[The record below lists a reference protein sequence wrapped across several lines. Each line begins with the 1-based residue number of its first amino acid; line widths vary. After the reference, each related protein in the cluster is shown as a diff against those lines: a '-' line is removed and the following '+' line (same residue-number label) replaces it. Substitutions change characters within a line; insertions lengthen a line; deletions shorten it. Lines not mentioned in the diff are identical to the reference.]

1 MIDRIDGL
9 RHLMESQRTRWQRWN
24 LLGALG
30 WTLSAVW
37 GYFLLAVLVDN
48 LVHLPIWGRLATA
61 SGLAVVLFWFG
72 RSLAQRW
79 HERHATV
86 DEIALAIER
95 RFAGQIQN
103 RLINTLQ
110 LSRESAQGQYALAP
124 ALVQENCRQLSQLRL
139 PAAVAV
145 QPAAMWLALAGTFT
159 AIAAIGWMWQPQ
171 RFASSAKRILLPFAS
186 VDPVYRTRLEVE
198 PGNIEASGDVE
209 IRVRIL
215 GERPAEISILLDE
228 QNRRSTQLVSVHS
241 ETVTYTLRN
250 IQRSLSYAVH
260 GGDFTSPYYRIEVP
274 TPARLQSVEVNYH
287 FPEYTRLPDKSVQTS
302 GDLEALEGTQAQLNF
317 VFDQP
322 VEAVRLRLREGSAS
336 STDDAN
342 HHVTRSVSEGVSLP
356 VAADHHAE
364 TSSLAHA
371 SGDIELK
378 KLSATEFSGE
388 LTFANVTE
396 YALETERAN
405 RPPHLSAWFNIRT
418 VADELPRP
426 TLTGLPTNGELP
438 IDSAMALQVDA
449 LDDIGLSRT
458 GLFFRKVKINVN
470 AEPMEDDGWI
480 ALQTW
485 PAGNARQT
493 TNPVEITPITFG
505 VSEGDR
511 IELAAR
517 ASDARPDRAETW
529 TTGTTHLLLMTGD
542 GSQLQLLY
550 EQILKSEA
558 EIAGAIAVEQ
568 KLHAA
573 LDVLIRK
580 LDADPAADGNV
591 PERVKALVMEAAEHS
606 KTQDQLRQTAGRI
619 AREMAPPAGSLRLS
633 VAMLADSEMIRAI
646 RVLDSVATRDD
657 AAGRRTSFADARAT
671 MARTLQS
678 LGEIHK
684 QYMHFRKEW
693 ELAHMTPF
701 LRMLAD
707 RQAILRDQSVRFADR
722 TGEPVDVSPRTDSDS
737 TVRGLTPSGSPNT
750 HVTAAR
756 RQQKL
761 IELCGLAATAFS
773 GLAERAAE
781 SESPLSEAF
790 AQTADALVGDVLLAM
805 QKSAQSAIEAQ
816 NWSLAAQQ
824 QTQAAAALEDIY
836 TKLREAMTEAAR
848 KLLAEKDQLDKSQLD
863 RQAELGKLKEG
874 YSDDRLDEPDG
885 LKLEEIIHQAEVA
898 QQKKKKGEGDDE
910 SKPNDYLFPDSAV
923 PGLQRADTGMRQ
935 EFKNLSLAKTPG
947 GEPSF
952 PNQSD
957 RKGNKVKPHIQEK
970 FEDLVG
976 DLLEEEDAMKENY
989 ETYNLNAAFNINEK
1003 GDVGKQGGDL
1013 NSTAAASATGNQK
1026 PPTTNVGGASRI
1038 GRQGARAHGVAVGN
1052 ESINRRGRDKVQE
1065 GQDRVPD
1072 QKDTVKETKSNDP
1085 QSDTSTGIGGRKV
1098 ESDDAKF
1105 SLSDV
1110 GEWTDDMI
1118 NRMDKPQAKNSIVER
1133 QGGKLDASV
1142 AEMMRDMNG
1151 KQEQI
1156 IERLKTIRKDLKNLY
1171 LPTEHLDQLIDQM
1184 QANLHSLNDRPSAE
1198 IFRLQQQTFERVR
1211 GVLQVFHQ
1219 AHSGFQASLP
1229 REQRVRG
1236 NVLDDPA
1243 RSVPPGYEEAVKTY
1257 YQRLAAPD
1265 RMP

>member
-1 MIDRIDGL
+1 MADRIDGF
-9 RHLMESQRTRWQRWN
+9 RQTVESQRVRWQRWH
-24 LLGALG
+24 LLEGLG

-37 GYFLLAVLVDN
+37 AYFLLAVALDN
-48 LVHLPIWGRLATA
+48 WAHLPTWGRVLAA
-61 SGLAVVLFWFG
+61 GGLCGVVV
-72 RSLAQRW
+72 SLTRAFAARW
-79 HERHATV
+79 LTRHATE
-86 DEIALAIER
+86 DEVALAIER
-95 RFAGQIQN
+95 RSPVPMRN
-103 RLINTLQ
+103 RLINALQ
-110 LSRESAQGQYALAP
+110 LSREPVQGQYALAP
-124 ALVQENCRQLSQLRL
+124 AVIEENCQQLAQLALPSALAVR
-139 PAAVAV
+139 PAAL
-145 QPAAMWLALAGTFT
+145 WLTLAGTFT
-159 AIAAIGWMWQPQ
+159 LIAAFGWLWQPQ
-171 RFASSAKRILLPFAS
+171 RFSASAMRILLPFAS
-186 VDPVYRTRLEVE
+186 VDPVYRTRLEIE
-198 PGNIEASGDVE
+198 PGNIEAMGDVS
-209 IRVRIL
+209 IRVRII
-215 GERPAEISILLDE
+215 GERPAEIAILLDD
-228 QNRRSTQLVSVHS
+228 QNRQSSQIVAVSGD
-241 ETVTYTLRN
+241 TVIYTLRN
-250 IQRSLSYAVH
+250 VQRSLLYAVR
-260 GGDFTSPYYRIEVP
+260 GGDFTTPYYRIDVP
-274 TPARLQSVEVNYH
+274 TPARLRHVEATYH
-287 FPEYTRLPDKSVQTS
+287 FSEYTQLPDRTVQS
-302 GDLEALEGTQAQLNF
+302 NGDLEALESTQAKLKF
-317 VFDQP
+317 VFDEP
-322 VEAVRLRLREGSAS
+322 VDVVRLKLRQTSRPADWDSAPMSEPGSTEQAGS
-336 STDDAN
+336 ESQPTSRDRELTKLNST
-342 HHVTRSVSEGVSLP
+342 VFV
-356 VAADHHAE
+356 
-364 TSSLAHA
+364 
-371 SGDIELK
+371 
-378 KLSATEFSGE
+378 GE
-388 LTFANVTE
+388 LTIANVAE
-396 YALETERAN
+396 YAIETRQPN
-405 RPPHLSAWFNIRT
+405 RSPQSSPWYSVRV
-418 VADELPRP
+418 VADESPRP
-426 TLTGLPTNGELP
+426 TLTGLPTNGELS
-438 IDSAMALQVDA
+438 IDSSVTLQVEA
-449 LDDIGLSRT
+449 VDDIGLSRT
-458 GLFFRKVKINVN
+458 GLFFRKAKPKAND
-470 AEPMEDDGWI
+470 AADDDGWI

-485 PAGNARQT
+485 PTENARQASNLAVIPAT
-493 TNPVEITPITFG
+493 AFG
-505 VSEGDR
+505 ASEGER

-529 TTGTTHLLLMTGD
+529 TTGTTHLLLVTGD

-558 EIAGAIAVEQ
+558 ELAGVIAVEQ

-573 LDVLIRK
+573 LDALIRK
-580 LDADPAADGNV
+580 LDNDPAADGNSA
-591 PERVKALVMEAAEHS
+591 ERVKALVMDAAEHS

-619 AREMAPPAGSLRLS
+619 AREMAPPAGNLRLS

-671 MARTLQS
+671 TARTLQS
-678 LGEIHK
+678 LREIHEH
-684 QYMHFRKEW
+684 YVHFRKEW

-707 RQAILRDQSVRFADR
+707 RQAILRDQSARW
-722 TGEPVDVSPRTDSDS
+722 
-737 TVRGLTPSGSPNT
+737 SGQESQP
-750 HVTAAR
+750 TAAQQATSVR
-756 RQQKL
+756 RQAKL

-790 AQTADALVGDVLLAM
+790 AETSEALGGEALSGL
-805 QKSAQSAIEAQ
+805 QKSAVAAIEAK
-816 NWSLAAQQ
+816 NWSEAAQQ
-824 QTQAAAALEDIY
+824 QTQAAAALDGSY
-836 TKLREAMTEAAR
+836 SKLREAMTEAAR
-848 KLLAEKDQLDKSQLD
+848 KLLAQKDPHDESKLDQ
-863 RQAELGKLKEG
+863 QAELGKLKEG
-874 YSDDRLDEPDG
+874 YSDDLIDEPGG

-898 QQKKKKGEGDDE
+898 QEKKKKGEGDDE

-957 RKGNKVKPHIQEK
+957 RKGNKVKPHVQEK

-1013 NSTAAASATGNQK
+1013 NSTAASAATGNQK
-1026 PPTTNVGGASRI
+1026 PPTTNVGGASRV
-1038 GRQGARAHGVAVGN
+1038 GRQGARAHGMAVGN

-1065 GQDRVPD
+1065 GQERVPD
-1072 QKDTVKETKSNDP
+1072 QKGSVQETKSDDP
-1085 QSDTSTGIGGRKV
+1085 QADTSTGIGGRKV

-1110 GEWTDDMI
+1110 GEWTDDML

-1156 IERLKTIRKDLKNLY
+1156 IERLKTIRKELKNLY

-1184 QANLHSLNDRPSAE
+1184 QANLHSLNDRPTSD
-1198 IFRLQQQTFERVR
+1198 IFRLQQQTLERVR

-1265 RMP
+1265 RMR

>member
-1 MIDRIDGL
+1 MIDRIESL
-9 RHLMESQRTRWQRWN
+9 RRLVESQRVRWQRWN
-24 LLGALG
+24 LLEALG
-30 WTLSAVW
+30 WTLSALW
-37 GYFLLAVLVDN
+37 AYFLLAVLLDN
-48 LVHLPIWGRLATA
+48 LVHLPMWGRFATA
-61 SGLAVVLFWFG
+61 TGLCAVFIWFG
-72 RSLAQRW
+72 RRLALRW
-79 HERHATV
+79 KERHVTE
-86 DEIALAIER
+86 DEIALAMER
-95 RFAGQIQN
+95 RCAGNVQN
-103 RLINTLQ
+103 RLINALQ
-110 LSRESAQGQYALAP
+110 LSREGAQGQYALAP
-124 ALVQENCRQLSQLRL
+124 ALVQENCRQLSLLPL
-139 PAAVAV
+139 PAVITT
-145 QPAAMWLALAGTFT
+145 QTAAAGLVLAGAFT
-159 AIAAIGWMWQPQ
+159 VIAAIGWMWQPQ
-171 RFASSAKRILLPFAS
+171 RFSGSAMRILLPFAS

-198 PGNIEASGDVE
+198 PGNTEAFGDVE

-228 QNRRSTQLVSVHS
+228 QNRRSTQLVAVKG
-241 ETVTYTLRN
+241 ETVVYTLRN
-250 IQRSLSYAVH
+250 VQRSLSYAVH
-260 GGDFTSPYYRIEVP
+260 GGDFTSPYYRIDVP
-274 TPARLQSVEVNYH
+274 TPARLQHVETTYH
-287 FPEYTRLPDKSVQTS
+287 FPEYARLADKTVQSS
-302 GDLEALEGTQAQLNF
+302 GDLESLEGTQAQLKF

-322 VEAVRLRLREGSAS
+322 LEGVRLRLRDSSAS
-336 STDDAN
+336 AT
-342 HHVTRSVSEGVSLP
+342 
-356 VAADHHAE
+356 AE
-364 TSSLAHA
+364 SPA
-371 SGDIELK
+371 IEMK
-378 KLSATEFSGE
+378 KLSPTEFVGE

-396 YALETERAN
+396 YALETQRAG
-405 RPPHLSAWFNIRT
+405 RSPHLSAWYSVRV

-426 TLTGLPTNGELP
+426 TLTGLPANGELS
-438 IDSAMALQVDA
+438 IDSAVTLQVDA

-458 GLFFRKVKINVN
+458 GVFFRKTKSKS
-470 AEPMEDDGWI
+470 AADPKKDDGWI

-485 PAGNARQT
+485 SSENVRQT
-493 TNPVEITPITFG
+493 TNTAEVTPTAFG
-505 VSEGDR
+505 VSEGER

-517 ASDARPDRAETW
+517 ASDARPDRAGAW
-529 TTGTTHLLLMTGD
+529 TTGTTHTLLVTDD
-542 GSQLQLLY
+542 GSQLQVLY

-558 EIAGAIAVEQ
+558 ELAGVIAVEQ

-573 LDVLIRK
+573 LDALIRK
-580 LDADPAADGNV
+580 LDNDPAADGNN
-591 PERVKALVMEAAEHS
+591 PERVKGLVAEAAEHS

-619 AREMAPPAGSLRLS
+619 AREMAAPAGNLRLS

-646 RVLDSVATRDD
+646 RVLDSIATRDD

-671 MARTLQS
+671 LARTLQS
-678 LGEIHK
+678 LREIHE
-684 QYMHFRKEW
+684 QYIHFRKEW
-693 ELAHMTPF
+693 ELAHMKPF

-707 RQAILRDQSVRFADR
+707 RQAILRDQSARW
-722 TGEPVDVSPRTDSDS
+722 S
-737 TVRGLTPSGSPNT
+737 GLESQP
-750 HVTAAR
+750 TAAQQTTGVR
-756 RQQKL
+756 RQAKL
-761 IELCGLAATAFS
+761 TELCGLAATAFS

-781 SESPLSEAF
+781 SESPLSDAF
-790 AQTADALVGDVLLAM
+790 AEASEALSGDELRAM
-805 QKSAQSAIEAQ
+805 QQAAQSAIEAKKF
-816 NWSLAAQQ
+816 SAAAQQ
-824 QTQAAAALEDIY
+824 QTLAATALDDIY
-836 TKLREAMTEAAR
+836 SKLREALADAAR
-848 KLLAEKDQLDKSQLD
+848 KLLADKDGRDESKLDG
-863 RQAELGKLKEG
+863 QAELGKLKEG
-874 YSDDRLDEPDG
+874 YSEDLLDEPDG
-885 LKLEEIIHQAEVA
+885 LKLEEIIHQVEVA
-898 QQKKKKGEGDDE
+898 QVKKKKGEGDDE

-923 PGLQRADTGMRQ
+923 PGLQGADKGIRQ

-976 DLLEEEDAMKENY
+976 DLLEEEEAMKENY

-1098 ESDDAKF
+1098 ESDDARF

-1142 AEMMRDMNG
+1142 AEMMRDMNS

-1156 IERLKTIRKDLKNLY
+1156 IERLKTIRKELKNLY

-1184 QANLHSLNDRPSAE
+1184 QANLHSLNERPTAD
-1198 IFRLQQQTFERVR
+1198 IFRLQQQTLERVR

-1243 RSVPPGYEEAVKTY
+1243 RSVPPGYEDAVKMY

>member
-1 MIDRIDGL
+1 MIDHLDSL
-9 RHLMESQRTRWQRWN
+9 RLLVATQRDRWQRWN
-24 LLGALG
+24 LLEALG
-30 WTLSAVW
+30 GTLSALW
-37 GYFLLAVLVDN
+37 AYFLLAVLVDN
-48 LVHLPIWGRLATA
+48 LVHLPMWGRFATA
-61 SGLAVVLFWFG
+61 SGLCAVLIWFG
-72 RSLAQRW
+72 RHLTRRW
-79 HERHATV
+79 KERFATE
-86 DEIALAIER
+86 DEIALAMER
-95 RFAGQIQN
+95 RFAGQAQN
-103 RLINTLQ
+103 RLINALQ
-110 LSRESAQGQYALAP
+110 LGREAAQGQYALAP
-124 ALVQENCRQLSQLRL
+124 AVVQANCRQLSQLAL
-139 PAAVAV
+139 PTAVAV
-145 QPAAMWLALAGTFT
+145 QPAAAWLALAGTLT

-171 RFASSAKRILLPFAS
+171 RFNGSAMRILLPFAS

-198 PGNIEASGDVE
+198 PGNIEASGDVA
-209 IRVRIL
+209 IRVRII
-215 GERPAEISILLDE
+215 GERPAEIAILLDE
-228 QNRRSTQLVSVHS
+228 QNRRSTELIPVQG
-241 ETVTYTLRN
+241 ETVVYTLRN
-250 IQRSLSYAVH
+250 VQRSLSYAVR
-260 GGDFTSPYYRIEVP
+260 GGDYTSPYYRIDVP

-302 GDLEALEGTQAQLNF
+302 GDLEALEGTQARLKF

-322 VEAVRLRLREGSAS
+322 LESVRLKLRKEVGTESQP
-336 STDDAN
+336 T
-342 HHVTRSVSEGVSLP
+342 
-356 VAADHHAE
+356 AAD
-364 TSSLAHA
+364 L
-371 SGDIELK
+371 ELT
-378 KLSATEFSGE
+378 KLNPTEFTGE

-396 YALETERAN
+396 YALETQRAN
-405 RPPHLSAWFNIRT
+405 RTPHVSAWYSLRAI
-418 VADELPRP
+418 ADELPRP
-426 TLTGLPTNGELP
+426 TLTGLPTNGELS
-438 IDSAMALQVDA
+438 IDSAVALQVDA

-458 GLFFRKVKINVN
+458 GLFFRKTKAKTN
-470 AEPMEDDGWI
+470 EPLKDDGWV
-480 ALQTW
+480 ALQMW
-485 PAGNARQT
+485 SAESARQS
-493 TNPVEITPITFG
+493 NHVAEISASAFG
-505 VSEGDR
+505 VSEGER
-511 IELAAR
+511 VELAAR
-517 ASDARPDRAETW
+517 ASDSRPDRAETW
-529 TTGTTHLLLMTGD
+529 TTGTTHLLLVTGD

-558 EIAGAIAVEQ
+558 EIAGVIEIEQ
-568 KLHAA
+568 KLHAT
-573 LDVLIRK
+573 LDGLIRK
-580 LDADPAADGNV
+580 LDADPATDGNQ
-591 PERVKALVMEAAEHS
+591 PERVKALVMEAVEHS

-619 AREMAPPAGSLRLS
+619 AREMAAPAGNLRLS

-678 LGEIHK
+678 LREIHG

-707 RQAILRDQSVRFADR
+707 RQAILRDQSVRW
-722 TGEPVDVSPRTDSDS
+722 
-737 TVRGLTPSGSPNT
+737 SGQEAHP
-750 HVTAAR
+750 TAAQQMTGTR
-756 RQQKL
+756 RQAKL
-761 IELCGLAATAFS
+761 TELCGLASTAFS

-790 AQTADALVGDVLLAM
+790 AQTADALVSDELAGM
-805 QKSAQSAIEAQ
+805 QKAAQSAIESQ
-816 NWSLAAQQ
+816 NWSAAAQQ
-824 QTQAAAALEDIY
+824 QAQAAMALDGIY
-836 TKLREAMTEAAR
+836 SKLREALAEAAR
-848 KLLAEKDQLDKSQLD
+848 KLLADKDARDESKLDG
-863 RQAELGKLKEG
+863 QAELGKLKEG
-874 YSDDRLDEPDG
+874 SSEDLLDEPDG

-898 QQKKKKGEGDDE
+898 QAKKKKGEGDDE

-923 PGLQRADTGMRQ
+923 PGLQRADTGKRQ

-1013 NSTAAASATGNQK
+1013 NSTAASAATGNQK
-1026 PPTTNVGGASRI
+1026 PPTTNVGGASRV

-1065 GQDRVPD
+1065 GQERVPD
-1072 QKDTVKETKSNDP
+1072 QKGTVQETKSSDP

-1110 GEWTDDMI
+1110 GEWTDDML

-1142 AEMMRDMNG
+1142 AEMMRDMNS

-1156 IERLKTIRKDLKNLY
+1156 IERLKTIRKELKNLY
-1171 LPTEHLDQLIDQM
+1171 LPTEHLDQLIDQL
-1184 QANLHSLNDRPSAE
+1184 QANLHSLNDRPTSD
-1198 IFRLQQQTFERVR
+1198 IFRLQQQTLERVR
-1211 GVLQVFHQ
+1211 SVLQVFHQ

-1236 NVLDDPA
+1236 NVLDAPA

>member
-1 MIDRIDGL
+1 MIDRIDSL
-9 RHLMESQRTRWQRWN
+9 RQLVESQRVRWQRWN
-24 LLGALG
+24 MLEALG
-30 WTLSAVW
+30 WTLSAIW
-37 GYFLLAVLVDN
+37 AYFLVAVLVDN
-48 LVHLPIWGRLATA
+48 IAHLPMWGRVGTA
-61 SGLAVVLFWFG
+61 GGFCAVLFWFG
-72 RSLAQRW
+72 RGLARRW
-79 HERHATV
+79 QERHATE
-86 DEIALAIER
+86 DEIALAMER
-95 RFAGQIQN
+95 RSAVDVQN
-103 RLINTLQ
+103 RLINALQ
-110 LSRESAQGQYALAP
+110 LSRETAHGRYTLAP
-124 ALVQENCRQLSQLRL
+124 ALIQENCSQLAQL
-139 PAAVAV
+139 PLPTAVTV
-145 QPAAMWLALAGTFT
+145 QPAAMWLALAGTLT
-159 AIAAIGWMWQPQ
+159 AIAAIGCLWQPQ
-171 RFASSAKRILLPFAS
+171 RFVSSAVRILLPFAS
-186 VDPVYRTRLEVE
+186 IEPVYQTRLEVF
-198 PGNIEASGDVE
+198 PGNIEAAGDVE
-209 IRVRIL
+209 IRVRII

-228 QNRRSTQLVSVHS
+228 QNRRSTQLVPVQN
-241 ETVTYTLRN
+241 ETVAYTLRN
-250 IQRSLSYAVH
+250 IQRSLSYAVR
-260 GGDFTSPYYRIEVP
+260 GGDYTSPYYRIDVP
-274 TPARLQSVEVNYH
+274 TPARLQSVEATYR

-302 GDLEALEGTQAQLNF
+302 GDLESLEGTQAQLKF

-322 VEAVRLRLREGSAS
+322 VERIKLLLRDGSISAVEQGAGRSRTRESSDRSLTTSATQDGAVNS
-336 STDDAN
+336 RA
-342 HHVTRSVSEGVSLP
+342 V
-356 VAADHHAE
+356 
-364 TSSLAHA
+364 
-371 SGDIELK
+371 ELK
-378 KLSATEFSGE
+378 KLSPTEFSGE
-388 LTFANVTE
+388 LTLVNVTE
-396 YALETERAN
+396 YALETQRAN
-405 RPPHLSAWFNIRT
+405 RSSHRSPWYNILA

-426 TLTGLPTNGELP
+426 SLTGLPTTGELS
-438 IDSAMALQVDA
+438 IDAAIALQVDA
-449 LDDIGLSRT
+449 LDDIGLSLT
-458 GLFFRKVKINVN
+458 GLFFRKTKPKAN
-470 AEPMEDDGWI
+470 ADPREDEGWVS
-480 ALQTW
+480 LQTW
-485 PAGNARQT
+485 SSENARQT
-493 TNPVEITPITFG
+493 MNTAEILPTAFG
-505 VSEGDR
+505 VAEGER

-517 ASDARPDRAETW
+517 ASDSRPDRAETW
-529 TTGTTHLLLMTGD
+529 TTGTTHLLLVTGD

-558 EIAGAIAVEQ
+558 EVAGLITVEQ

-573 LDVLIRK
+573 LDALIRK
-580 LDADPAADGNV
+580 LDADPATDGND
-591 PERVKALVMEAAEHS
+591 PSRVKGLVTEAAEHS

-646 RVLDSVATRDD
+646 RVLDSVPTRDD

-678 LGEIHK
+678 LREIHE
-684 QYMHFRKEW
+684 QYIHFRKEW
-693 ELAHMTPF
+693 ELAHMKPF

-707 RQAILRDQSVRFADR
+707 RQAILRDQSARW
-722 TGEPVDVSPRTDSDS
+722 
-737 TVRGLTPSGSPNT
+737 SGQESQP
-750 HVTAAR
+750 TAAQQATGSR
-756 RQQKL
+756 RQVKL
-761 IELCGLAATAFS
+761 TELCGLASTAFS
-773 GLAERAAE
+773 GLAERAEE
-781 SESPLSEAF
+781 SESPLSEVF
-790 AQTADALVGDVLLAM
+790 AETAEALTGEELRGM
-805 QKSAQSAIEAQ
+805 QQSAKSAIDAK
-816 NWSLAAQQ
+816 NWLVAAQQ
-824 QTQAAAALEDIY
+824 QANAATSLDEIY
-836 TKLREAMTEAAR
+836 TKLREALADAAR
-848 KLLAEKDQLDKSQLD
+848 RLLAEMDKPEESNLQN
-863 RQAELGKLKEG
+863 QAELGKLKEG
-874 YSDDRLDEPDG
+874 YSEDLLDEPGG
-885 LKLEEIIHQAEVA
+885 LKLEEIIHQVEVA
-898 QQKKKKGEGDDE
+898 QAKKKKGEGDDE

-923 PGLQRADTGMRQ
+923 PGLNAPDKGLRQ

-1038 GRQGARAHGVAVGN
+1038 GRQGARAHGMAVGN

-1072 QKDTVKETKSNDP
+1072 QKDTVKETKSADP

-1118 NRMDKPQAKNSIVER
+1118 GRMDKPQAKNSIVER

-1142 AEMMRDMNG
+1142 AELMRDMNG

-1171 LPTEHLDQLIDQM
+1171 LPTEHLDQLIDQL
-1184 QANLHSLNDRPSAE
+1184 QANLHSLNDRPSAD
-1198 IFRLQQQTFERVR
+1198 IFRLQQQTLERVR

-1219 AHSGFQASLP
+1219 AHSGFQASLS

-1243 RSVPPGYEEAVKTY
+1243 RSVPPGYEDAVKTY

>member
-1 MIDRIDGL
+1 MDRIDTL
-9 RHLMESQRTRWQRWN
+9 RQLVESQRVRWQRWN
-24 LLGALG
+24 LLEALG
-30 WTLSAVW
+30 WTLSALW
-37 GYFLLAVLVDN
+37 AYFLVAILVDSLAHLPMWGRVATAGGLCAVLFRF
-48 LVHLPIWGRLATA
+48 GR
-61 SGLAVVLFWFG
+61 GLA
-72 RSLAQRW
+72 RRW
-79 HERHATV
+79 QERHATE
-86 DEIALAIER
+86 DEVALAMER
-95 RFAGQIQN
+95 RFSGRIQN

-110 LSRESAQGQYALAP
+110 LSREAAQGNSTWAP

-159 AIAAIGWMWQPQ
+159 LTAVIGWMWQPQ

-215 GERPAEISILLDE
+215 GERPAEITILLDE
-228 QNRRSTQLVSVHS
+228 QNRRSTQLVSVQS

-250 IQRSLSYAVH
+250 VQRSLSYAVH
-260 GGDFTSPYYRIEVP
+260 GGDFTSPYFRIEVP
-274 TPARLQSVEVNYH
+274 TSARLQWVEVNYH
-287 FPEYTRLPDKSVQTS
+287 FPEYAQLPDKSAQTS
-302 GDLEALEGTQAQLNF
+302 GDLEALEGTQAQLKF

-322 VEAVRLRLREGSAS
+322 VEGVRLLVREGSPS
-336 STDDAN
+336 STEDGAGRRR
-342 HHVTRSVSEGVSLP
+342 TRESSDRSLTTSATSL
-356 VAADHHAE
+356 AAD
-364 TSSLAHA
+364 SRVV
-371 SGDIELK
+371 ELK
-378 KLSATEFSGE
+378 NLSATEFSGE
-388 LTFANVTE
+388 LTFANITE
-396 YALETERAN
+396 YALETQRAN
-405 RPPHLSAWFNIRT
+405 RTPHLSAWFNIRT
-418 VADELPRP
+418 VADELPRT
-426 TLTGLPTNGELP
+426 TLSGLPTNGELS
-438 IDSAMALQVDA
+438 IDSAIALQVDA

-458 GLFFRKVKINVN
+458 GLFFRKMK
-470 AEPMEDDGWI
+470 AKADPMEDDGWI

-485 PAGNARQT
+485 PSENARQT
-493 TNPVEITPITFG
+493 TKTTEVTPTAFG
-505 VSEGDR
+505 VSEGER

-517 ASDARPDRAETW
+517 ASDARPDRAATW
-529 TTGTTHLLLMTGD
+529 TTGITHLLLVTGD

-558 EIAGAIAVEQ
+558 EIAGLIAVEQ

-591 PERVKALVMEAAEHS
+591 PERVKGLITEAVEHS

-619 AREMAPPAGSLRLS
+619 AREMVPPAGSLRLS

-657 AAGRRTSFADARAT
+657 AAGRRNSFADARAT

-678 LGEIHK
+678 LREIHE
-684 QYMHFRKEW
+684 QYLHFRKEW

-707 RQAILRDQSVRFADR
+707 RQAILRDQSARW
-722 TGEPVDVSPRTDSDS
+722 
-737 TVRGLTPSGSPNT
+737 SGQESQP
-750 HVTAAR
+750 TAAQQATGSR
-756 RQQKL
+756 RQVKL
-761 IELCGLAATAFS
+761 NELCRLASTAFS
-773 GLAERAAE
+773 ALAERAAE

-790 AQTADALVGDVLLAM
+790 AETSEALAGDELLGM

-816 NWSLAAQQ
+816 NWSVATQQ
-824 QTQAAAALEDIY
+824 QAQAAASLDEIY
-836 TKLREAMTEAAR
+836 KKLREALAEAAR
-848 KLLAEKDQLDKSQLD
+848 RLLAEKSENDESKLE

-874 YSDDRLDEPDG
+874 SSEDLLDEPNG
-885 LKLEEIIHQAEVA
+885 LKLEEIIHQVEVA

-976 DLLEEEDAMKENY
+976 DLLEEEDAMKDNY

-1013 NSTAAASATGNQK
+1013 NSTAASAATGNQK

-1142 AEMMRDMNG
+1142 AELMRDMNG

-1198 IFRLQQQTFERVR
+1198 IFRLQQQTLERVR

>member
-1 MIDRIDGL
+1 M
-9 RHLMESQRTRWQRWN
+9 S
-24 LLGALG
+24 
-30 WTLSAVW
+30 
-37 GYFLLAVLVDN
+37 
-48 LVHLPIWGRLATA
+48 
-61 SGLAVVLFWFG
+61 
-72 RSLAQRW
+72 
-79 HERHATV
+79 
-86 DEIALAIER
+86 
-95 RFAGQIQN
+95 
-103 RLINTLQ
+103 
-110 LSRESAQGQYALAP
+110 
-124 ALVQENCRQLSQLRL
+124 
-139 PAAVAV
+139 
-145 QPAAMWLALAGTFT
+145 
-159 AIAAIGWMWQPQ
+159 
-171 RFASSAKRILLPFAS
+171 
-186 VDPVYRTRLEVE
+186 
-198 PGNIEASGDVE
+198 
-209 IRVRIL
+209 
-215 GERPAEISILLDE
+215 
-228 QNRRSTQLVSVHS
+228 
-241 ETVTYTLRN
+241 
-250 IQRSLSYAVH
+250 
-260 GGDFTSPYYRIEVP
+260 
-274 TPARLQSVEVNYH
+274 
-287 FPEYTRLPDKSVQTS
+287 
-302 GDLEALEGTQAQLNF
+302 
-317 VFDQP
+317 
-322 VEAVRLRLREGSAS
+322 
-336 STDDAN
+336 
-342 HHVTRSVSEGVSLP
+342 
-356 VAADHHAE
+356 
-364 TSSLAHA
+364 
-371 SGDIELK
+371 
-378 KLSATEFSGE
+378 
-388 LTFANVTE
+388 
-396 YALETERAN
+396 
-405 RPPHLSAWFNIRT
+405 
-418 VADELPRP
+418 
-426 TLTGLPTNGELP
+426 
-438 IDSAMALQVDA
+438 
-449 LDDIGLSRT
+449 
-458 GLFFRKVKINVN
+458 
-470 AEPMEDDGWI
+470 
-480 ALQTW
+480 
-485 PAGNARQT
+485 
-493 TNPVEITPITFG
+493 FG
-505 VSEGDR
+505 VSEGER

-517 ASDARPDRAETW
+517 ASDSRPDRTATW
-529 TTGTTHLLLMTGD
+529 TTGTTHLLLVTGD

-558 EIAGAIAVEQ
+558 EIAGLIAVEQ
-568 KLHAA
+568 KTHTA

-580 LDADPAADGNV
+580 LDADPAADGNIA
-591 PERVKALVMEAAEHS
+591 ERVKALVMEAAEHS

-678 LGEIHK
+678 LREIHE
-684 QYMHFRKEW
+684 QYIHFRKEW

-707 RQAILRDQSVRFADR
+707 RQAILRDQSARWSNR
-722 TGEPVDVSPRTDSDS
+722 TGEPEGVSPRTDGSNP
-737 TVRGLTPSGSPNT
+737 VRGLTPSGSPS
-750 HVTAAR
+750 VPSAAQQATAIR

-761 IELCGLAATAFS
+761 TELCGLASTAFS

-781 SESPLSEAF
+781 SESPLSDVFAETSEA
-790 AQTADALVGDVLLAM
+790 LSGDELLGM
-805 QKSAQSAIEAQ
+805 QKSAQSAIDAQ
-816 NWSLAAQQ
+816 NWSVAAQQ
-824 QTQAAAALEDIY
+824 QTQAAASLDEIY
-836 TKLREAMTEAAR
+836 TKLREALADAAR
-848 KLLAEKDQLDKSQLD
+848 KLLADKDARDESKLDH
-863 RQAELGKLKEG
+863 QAELGKLKEG

-1013 NSTAAASATGNQK
+1013 NSTAASAATGNQK
-1026 PPTTNVGGASRI
+1026 PPTTNVGGASRV

-1110 GEWTDDMI
+1110 GEWTDEML

-1142 AEMMRDMNG
+1142 AEMMRDMNS

-1184 QANLHSLNDRPSAE
+1184 QANLHSLNDRPSPE
-1198 IFRLQQQTFERVR
+1198 IFRLQQQTLERVR